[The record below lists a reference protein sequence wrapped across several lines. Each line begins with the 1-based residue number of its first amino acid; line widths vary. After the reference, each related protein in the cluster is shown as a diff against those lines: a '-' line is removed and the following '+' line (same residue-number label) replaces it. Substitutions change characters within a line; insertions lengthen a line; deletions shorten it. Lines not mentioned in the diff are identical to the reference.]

1 VTTTTATRATP
12 IDRIVTVT
20 GDYFYV
26 CREDLLAPGKVRRRI
41 AFARQVCM
49 YLARKRTRMSLEE
62 IGEALGGRHHC
73 TVIHGVRVIE
83 NAKAF
88 QDLVSRQVGEIE
100 ERLDQR

>member
-1 VTTTTATRATP
+1 MTTPTQSTSL
-12 IDRIVTVT
+12 DRILTVT
-20 GDYFYV
+20 GDYFHV
-26 CREDLLAPGKVRRRI
+26 TSDQLLSPGVVRQRI

-73 TVIHGVRVIE
+73 TVIHGVRVVE
-83 NAKAF
+83 RAVMF

-100 ERLDQR
+100 ERLDGR